1 MSKMKLRQLFET
13 TTETTV
19 NSVSDKNTL
28 RTYEWDMRI
37 TVEQKHSLS
46 KTEISKF

>member
-28 RTYEWDMRI
+28 PTYEWDMCI